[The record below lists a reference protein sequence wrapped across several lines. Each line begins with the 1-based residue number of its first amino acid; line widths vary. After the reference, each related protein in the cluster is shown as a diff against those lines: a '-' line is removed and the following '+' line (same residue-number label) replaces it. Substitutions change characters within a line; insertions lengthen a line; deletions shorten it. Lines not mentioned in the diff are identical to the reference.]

1 MFNLKIII
9 ILFIYSSFL
18 FSDEI
23 LLLHSYN
30 KGLKW
35 SDGISRG
42 VQDVMQKHPQYEL
55 TTEYMDSKK
64 IESDNYFTELL
75 DLYKKK
81 FHNRHYSAIIAAD
94 NYAYEFVLKYHKELF
109 PKTPVSFCGVENFN
123 PKEINAYMKEYV
135 TGVVEYKDIRKN
147 LELIYQLF
155 PTTKMVYIISDNAY
169 SSLVIK
175 DQIIDESNNFQD
187 KFRIVFDNQIDFDKI
202 DEKIEKL
209 PKHSVILF
217 TSFYRDINNKYVPY
231 YKLKAFFQRS
241 PYPIFAL
248 NHIHVGEGVIGGFM
262 VNPYEQGAMA
272 TKKAFELIN
281 GKSISNVP
289 IEVLKGNYFFD
300 NNILRKF
307 GISLNDI
314 PNPAEVLNGVESF
327 YEKHRKFVENAF
339 ALMPLLLLLTTILVL
354 NIIKRISL
362 EKELL
367 RQNKLDYVLL
377 NNIQSAIFWKA
388 NDGKILG
395 CNDQLCQILE
405 RDKFDI
411 IGKHIREVM
420 PTICDMV
427 QEVPLDSHNSTE
439 IEMQMPFKD
448 KIIFSVRRTYYT
460 DENNQETGVVTILT
474 DITEK
479 KRIDTE
485 RKRHEQFVIQ
495 RSKQSEVGE
504 MIASIAHQWK
514 TPLVEISAI
523 AQELIYKRRKKA
535 LDEEDTQK
543 FVDDIM
549 TQVKYMSN
557 TIDDFRQFIKPSSMQ
572 TAFDVSEAITTLLNV
587 VNHSVKYNYITIK
600 IIQKNQEPLLAFGY
614 PNEFKQCVLNIINN
628 AKDSIVKKRE
638 SVHTEGII
646 EIELDSSENDIYLSI
661 SDDGCGIEKSKLES
675 IFDPFMSTK
684 ANGDGF
690 GLYMARLIIEDKMG
704 GKIIAKAKKNGAQIC
719 ITIQK
724 AKGAA

>member
-1 MFNLKIII
+1 MNIVKIII
-9 ILFIYSSFL
+9 VLFFCSSI
-18 FSDEI
+18 SYANEI

-42 VQDVMQKHPQYEL
+42 IEDVMLKHPQYEL

-64 IESDNYFTELL
+64 IESEFYFEELL

-81 FHNRHYSAIIAAD
+81 FRHRSYKAIIAAD
-94 NYAYEFVLKYHKELF
+94 NYAYDFVLKYHRELF
-109 PKTPVSFCGVENFN
+109 PNTPVVFCGVENFN
-123 PKEINAYMKEYV
+123 PKDLDNYLKQYV
-135 TGVVEYKDIRKN
+135 TGVVEYKDIRAN
-147 LELIYQLF
+147 LELVYQLF
-155 PTTKMVYIISDNAY
+155 PATKMVYIISDDAY

-175 DQIIDESNNFQD
+175 DQIIEESNHFKD
-187 KFRIVFDNQIDFDKI
+187 KFRVVFDNQIDFNTIDDKI
-202 DEKIEKL
+202 AKL

-217 TSFYRDINNKYVPY
+217 TSFYRDMHGHYVPY
-231 YKLKAFFQRS
+231 HKLQSFFQRS
-241 PYPIFAL
+241 NYPVFAL
-248 NHIHVGEGVIGGFM
+248 NHIHVGEGVIGGYM
-262 VNPYEQGAMA
+262 VNPYEQGALA
-272 TKKAFELIN
+272 AKKAFELIN
-281 GKSISNVP
+281 GKKITSVP
-289 IEVLKGNYFFD
+289 VDIPASNYFFD

-307 GISLNDI
+307 GIPLSDI
-314 PNPAEVLNGVESF
+314 PNPSEVLNGVESF

-367 RQNKLDYVLL
+367 RQGKLDYVLL

-395 CNDQLCQILE
+395 CNDQLCHILE
-405 RDKFDI
+405 RDKIDI
-411 IGKHIREVM
+411 IGKHVKEIM
-420 PTICDMV
+420 PDMCDAI
-427 QEVPLDSHNSTE
+427 QEVPLDCPNSAE
-439 IEMQMPFKD
+439 IEMQIPFKD
-448 KIIFSVRRTYYT
+448 KIVFSVRRTYYT
-460 DENNQETGVVTILT
+460 DENNQEAGVVTILT

-479 KRIDTE
+479 RKIDTE
-485 RKRHEQFVIQ
+485 HKRHEQFVIQ

-523 AQELIYKRRKKA
+523 AQELIYKRRKKP
-535 LDEEDTQK
+535 LNEEDTQK

-572 TAFDVSEAITTLLNV
+572 TAFDVREAIDTLLTV
-587 VNHSVKYNYITIK
+587 VNHNVKYNYITIN
-600 IIQKNQEPLLAFGY
+600 IVQKQQEQLLAFGY

-628 AKDSIVKKRE
+628 AKDSIVKRRE
-638 SVHTEGII
+638 TKTTDGII
-646 EIELDSSENDIYLSI
+646 DIELDSDENNIYLSI

-690 GLYMARLIIEDKMG
+690 GLYMARLIIEDKMS
-704 GKIIAKAKKNGAQIC
+704 GKIIAKQKKNGAQIC
-719 ITIQK
+719 ITIKK
-724 AKGAA
+724 AKGAV

>member
-18 FSDEI
+18 FSNEI

-42 VQDVMQKHPQYEL
+42 VQDVILKHPQYEL

-64 IESDNYFTELL
+64 IESENYFTELL
-75 DLYKKK
+75 NLYKKK
-81 FHNRHYSAIIAAD
+81 FSSRHYSAVIVAD
-94 NYAYEFVLKYHKELF
+94 NYAYEFALKYHKELF
-109 PKTPVSFCGVENFN
+109 PKTPIIFCGVENFN
-123 PKEINAYMKEYV
+123 SKDINTDLKQYV

-155 PTTKMVYIISDNAY
+155 PATKMVYIISDNAY

-187 KFRIVFDNQIDFDKI
+187 KFRVVFDNQIDFETIDDKI
-202 DEKIEKL
+202 AKL
-209 PKHSVILF
+209 PKHSAILF

-248 NHIHVGEGVIGGFM
+248 NHIHVGEGIVGGFM
-262 VNPYEQGAMA
+262 VNPYEQGALA
-272 TKKAFELIN
+272 AKKAFEIIN
-281 GKSISNVP
+281 GKSISTVP
-289 IEVLKGNYFFD
+289 VAIPKGNYFFD

-314 PNPAEVLNGVESF
+314 PNSAEVLNGVESF

-420 PTICDMV
+420 PTICDMI
-427 QEVPLDSHNSTE
+427 QEVPLDSPNSTE
-439 IEMQMPFKD
+439 IEMQVPFKD

-474 DITEK
+474 DVTEK

-514 TPLVEISAI
+514 TPLVEISSI
-523 AQELIYKRRKKA
+523 AQELIYKRRKKV

-572 TAFDVSEAITTLLNV
+572 TAFDVREAVTTLLNV

-628 AKDSIVKKRE
+628 AKDSIVKRRE
-638 SVHTEGII
+638 TEHTEGII
-646 EIELDSSENDIYLSI
+646 EIELANSENDIYLSI
-661 SDDGCGIEKSKLES
+661 SDDGCGIEKNKLES

-704 GKIIAKAKKNGAQIC
+704 GKIIAKAKRDGAQIC

>member
-1 MFNLKIII
+1 MKCLKILI
-9 ILFIYSSFL
+9 ILFFYSSFL
-18 FSDEI
+18 YSDEI
-23 LLLHSYN
+23 LLIHSYN

-42 VQDVMQKHPQYEL
+42 IEDIMLKHPQYEL

-64 IESDNYFTELL
+64 IESENYFGELL

-81 FHNRHYSAIIAAD
+81 FGNRKYNAIIVAD
-94 NYAYEFVLKYHKELF
+94 NYAYNFVLKYHRELF
-109 PKTPVSFCGVENFN
+109 PNTPVVFCGVENFN
-123 PKEINAYMKEYV
+123 PKELDSYLKQYV
-135 TGVVEYKDIRKN
+135 TGVIEYKDIRAN
-147 LELIYQLF
+147 LELIAQLF
-155 PTTKMVYIISDNAY
+155 PATKMVYIISDDAY
-169 SSLVIK
+169 SSLAIK
-175 DQIIDESNNFQD
+175 EQIIDESNNFQD
-187 KFRIVFDNQIDFDKI
+187 KFRVVFDNQIDFNKI
-202 DEKIEKL
+202 DEKIDKL

-217 TSFYRDINNKYVPY
+217 TSFYRDMYGVYIPY
-231 YKLKAFFQRS
+231 HRLRSFFQRS
-241 PYPIFAL
+241 KFPIFAL
-248 NHIHVGEGVIGGFM
+248 NHIHLGEGIIGGYM
-262 VNPYEQGAMA
+262 INPYDQGAMA
-272 TKKAFELIN
+272 AKKAFELIN
-281 GKSISNVP
+281 GKKIASVP
-289 IEVLKGNYFFD
+289 IETPSSSYFFD
-300 NNILRKF
+300 NNILRKY
-307 GISLNDI
+307 GIPLSDA
-314 PNPAEVLNGVESF
+314 PSPAEVINGVESF

-367 RQNKLDYVLL
+367 RQGKLDYVLL

-395 CNDQLCQILE
+395 CNDLLCKIIE
-405 RDKFDI
+405 RDKIDI
-411 IGKHIREVM
+411 IGKNVQEIM
-420 PTICDMV
+420 PGFCDKI
-427 QEVPLDSHNSTE
+427 QEVPLDCPTSAE
-439 IEMQMPFKD
+439 IVMKMPFKD

-460 DENNQETGVVTILT
+460 DENNQEAGVVTILT
-474 DITEK
+474 DVTEK
-479 KRIDTE
+479 RRIETE

-523 AQELIYKRRKKA
+523 AQELIYKRRKKV
-535 LDEEDTQK
+535 LGEEDTQK
-543 FVDDIM
+543 VVDDIM

-557 TIDDFRQFIKPSSMQ
+557 TIDDFRQFIKPSSTQ
-572 TAFDVSEAITTLLNV
+572 TAFDVREAIDTLLSV
-587 VNHSVKYNYITIK
+587 VNHNVKYNYITINIVQPSK
-600 IIQKNQEPLLAFGY
+600 EPLLAFGY

-638 SVHTEGII
+638 SKNAEGMID
-646 EIELDSSENDIYLSI
+646 IELSSDDTHIYLSI

-684 ANGDGF
+684 EEGDGF

-704 GKIIAKAKKNGAQIC
+704 GKIIAKQKENGAQIC
-719 ITIQK
+719 ITIKK

>member
-1 MFNLKIII
+1 MLNLKIII

-18 FSDEI
+18 FSNEI

-42 VQDVMQKHPQYEL
+42 VENIMQKHPQYEL

-64 IESDNYFTELL
+64 IESDHYFEELL

-81 FHNRHYSAIIAAD
+81 FRNRRYKAVIVAD
-94 NYAYEFVLKYHKELF
+94 NYAYEFALKYQQELF
-109 PKTPVSFCGVENFN
+109 PKTPIIFCGVENFN
-123 PKEINAYMKEYV
+123 PKDINDTMKPYV

-155 PTTKMVYIISDNAY
+155 PAIKMVYIISDDAY

-187 KFRIVFDNQIDFDKI
+187 KFRVVFDNQINFDAI
-202 DEKIEKL
+202 DDKIEKL
-209 PKHSVILF
+209 PKHSAILF
-217 TSFYRDINNKYVPY
+217 TSFYRDMNDKYVPY
-231 YKLKAFFQRS
+231 YKLQAFFQRS

-248 NHIHVGEGVIGGFM
+248 NHIHVGEGVIGGYM
-262 VNPYEQGAMA
+262 VNPYEQGMLAA
-272 TKKAFELIN
+272 KKAFELIN
-281 GKSISNVP
+281 GKKTSSLPVEIP
-289 IEVLKGNYFFD
+289 KGTYFFD

-314 PNPAEVLNGVESF
+314 PTPAEVLNGVESF

-388 NDGKILG
+388 NDGIILG
-395 CNDQLCQILE
+395 CNDLLCHILE
-405 RDKFDI
+405 HEKIDI
-411 IGKHIREVM
+411 IGKHVRDVM
-420 PTICDMV
+420 PTICDAV
-427 QEVPLDSHNSTE
+427 QEVPLDCPTSAE
-439 IEMQMPFKD
+439 IEMHIPYKD

-460 DENNQETGVVTILT
+460 DENNQEAGVVTILT

-485 RKRHEQFVIQ
+485 HKRHEQFVIQ

-572 TAFDVSEAITTLLNV
+572 TAFDVRDAIDSLLAV
-587 VNHSVKYNYITIK
+587 VNHNVKYNYITIH
-600 IIQKNQEPLLAFGY
+600 IVQKQQGILLAFGY

-628 AKDSIVKKRE
+628 AKDSIVKRRE
-638 SVHTEGII
+638 TQSIDGII
-646 EIELDSSENDIYLSI
+646 DIELDSDENNIYLSI

-704 GKIIAKAKKNGAQIC
+704 GKIIAKQKKSGAQIF

-724 AKGAA
+724 AKGDA

>member
-217 TSFYRDINNKYVPY
+217 TSFYRDINNMYVPY

-289 IEVLKGNYFFD
+289 IKVLKGNYFFD

>member
-1 MFNLKIII
+1 MKYLKILI
-9 ILFIYSSFL
+9 ILFFYSSFL
-18 FSDEI
+18 YSDEI
-23 LLLHSYN
+23 LLIHSYN

-42 VQDVMQKHPQYEL
+42 IEDIMLKHPQYEL

-64 IESDNYFTELL
+64 IESENYFDELL
-75 DLYKKK
+75 DLYRKK
-81 FHNRHYSAIIAAD
+81 FRNRQYNAIIVAD
-94 NYAYEFVLKYHKELF
+94 NYAYDFVLKYHRELF
-109 PKTPVSFCGVENFN
+109 PNTPVIFCGVENFN
-123 PKEINAYMKEYV
+123 PKELDTYLKKYV
-135 TGVVEYKDIRKN
+135 TGVIEYKDIRTN

-155 PTTKMVYIISDNAY
+155 PATKMVYIISDDAY
-169 SSLVIK
+169 SSLAIK
-175 DQIIDESNNFQD
+175 EQIIDESNNFQD
-187 KFRIVFDNQIDFDKI
+187 KFRVVFDNKIDFNKI
-202 DEKIEKL
+202 DEKIDKL

-217 TSFYRDINNKYVPY
+217 TSFYRDMYGVYIPY
-231 YKLKAFFQRS
+231 HRLRSFFQRS
-241 PYPIFAL
+241 KFPIFAL
-248 NHIHVGEGVIGGFM
+248 NHIHLGEGIIGGYM
-262 VNPYEQGAMA
+262 INPYDQGAMA
-272 TKKAFELIN
+272 AKKAFELIN
-281 GKSISNVP
+281 GKKIASVP
-289 IEVLKGNYFFD
+289 IETPSSSYFFD
-300 NNILRKF
+300 NNILRKY
-307 GISLNDI
+307 GIPLSDA
-314 PNPAEVLNGVESF
+314 PSPAEVINGVESF

-367 RQNKLDYVLL
+367 RQGKLDYVLL

-395 CNDQLCQILE
+395 CNDLLCKIIE
-405 RDKFDI
+405 RDKIDI
-411 IGKHIREVM
+411 IGKNVQEIM
-420 PTICDMV
+420 PGFCDKI
-427 QEVPLDSHNSTE
+427 QEVPLDCPTSAE
-439 IEMQMPFKD
+439 IVMKMPFKD

-460 DENNQETGVVTILT
+460 DENNQEAGVVTILT
-474 DITEK
+474 DVTEK
-479 KRIDTE
+479 RRIETE

-523 AQELIYKRRKKA
+523 AQELIYKRRKKV
-535 LDEEDTQK
+535 LGEEDTQK
-543 FVDDIM
+543 VVDDIM

-557 TIDDFRQFIKPSSMQ
+557 TIDDFRQFIKPSSTQ
-572 TAFDVSEAITTLLNV
+572 TAFDVREAIDTLLSV
-587 VNHSVKYNYITIK
+587 VNHNVKYNYITINIVQPSK
-600 IIQKNQEPLLAFGY
+600 EPLLAFGY

-638 SVHTEGII
+638 SKNTDGII
-646 EIELDSSENDIYLSI
+646 EIELSNDDTHIYLSI

-684 ANGDGF
+684 EHGDGF

-704 GKIIAKAKKNGAQIC
+704 GKIIAKQKENGAQIC
-719 ITIQK
+719 ITIKK

>member
-35 SDGISRG
+35 TDGISRG

-123 PKEINAYMKEYV
+123 SKEINDYMKEYV

-155 PTTKMVYIISDNAY
+155 PATKMVYIISDNAY

-289 IEVLKGNYFFD
+289 IEVPKGNYFFD

-427 QEVPLDSHNSTE
+427 QEVPLDSPNSTE
-439 IEMQMPFKD
+439 IEMQIPFRD

>member
-18 FSDEI
+18 FSNEI

-42 VQDVMQKHPQYEL
+42 VEDVMQKHPQYEL

-64 IESDNYFTELL
+64 IESEKYITELL

-81 FHNRHYSAIIAAD
+81 FRNRHYKAIIAAD
-94 NYAYEFVLKYHKELF
+94 NYAYEFALKYHDELF
-109 PKTPVSFCGVENFN
+109 PKTPVVFCGVENFN
-123 PKEINAYMKEYV
+123 PKDINENMRQYF

-155 PTTKMVYIISDNAY
+155 PAIKMVYIISDDAY

-187 KFRIVFDNQIDFDKI
+187 KFRVVFDNQIDFDAI
-202 DEKIEKL
+202 DDKIEKL
-209 PKHSVILF
+209 PKHSAILF
-217 TSFYRDINNKYVPY
+217 TSFYRDMNNKYVPY
-231 YKLKAFFQRS
+231 YKLKAFFHRS
-241 PYPIFAL
+241 PYPVFAI

-272 TKKAFELIN
+272 AKKAFEIIN
-281 GKSISNVP
+281 GKKISSLPVEIP
-289 IEVLKGNYFFD
+289 KGNYFFD

-307 GISLNDI
+307 GITLSDI
-314 PNPAEVLNGVESF
+314 PNPSEVLNGVESF

-388 NDGKILG
+388 NDGIILG
-395 CNDQLCQILE
+395 CNDLLCHILE
-405 RDKFDI
+405 RDKIDI
-411 IGKHIREVM
+411 IGKHVREVM
-420 PTICDMV
+420 PTICDRI
-427 QEVPLDSHNSTE
+427 QEVPLDCPNSAE
-439 IEMQMPFKD
+439 IEMQIPFKD
-448 KIIFSVRRTYYT
+448 KIVFSVRRTYYT

-485 RKRHEQFVIQ
+485 HKRHEQFVIQ

-523 AQELIYKRRKKA
+523 AQELIYKRRKKV

-572 TAFDVSEAITTLLNV
+572 TAFNVREAIDTLLTV
-587 VNHSVKYNYITIK
+587 VNHNVKYNYITIN
-600 IIQKNQEPLLAFGY
+600 IIQKNPEPLLAFGY

-638 SVHTEGII
+638 KQSTEGII
-646 EIELDSSENDIYLSI
+646 EIELEGNEENIHLSI

-704 GKIIAKAKKNGAQIC
+704 GKIIAKEKNDGAQIC

-724 AKGAA
+724 AKGTA